1 MGLSLGDMTSMTQ
14 EEKRYAK
21 AIKDYILG
29 NYKNNFREPATN
41 LKHPYL
47 VPGAAYAHQLWDW
60 DSWLTGYAL
69 LGIDDPSIEQYEKGC
84 VLNFLDAQDEQG
96 RLPILVQDKY
106 WWLFTLDPRVFT
118 NIHKPCLAL
127 HAIAISRHYK
137 DASWIK
143 EGYSKIQKYIAY
155 YENKQKDPETGL
167 FFPIDDLGLG
177 FDNDPTAFYRP
188 KCSSATIFLN
198 SLMQAELQAMSDLA
212 DMLGLAS
219 EKEEYQKK
227 ADDLAKAIHEELF
240 DPRDGFF
247 YSADISLRKVDP
259 NEWLQSGAPRN
270 YHSLPMRI
278 ETWAGMLPLWSGI
291 ATKEEAERVVKE
303 HYLNPNT
310 LNSPYGIRSVSKAEK
325 MYRCIKS
332 GNPSCWSGP
341 IWINANYFT
350 YVGLK
355 NYGYDDLAEELA
367 LKTIRLLGKDI
378 EERGEF
384 CEYYDPETGAGLNN
398 QGFQSWNFLALLMI
412 NDLEKKI

>member
-1 MGLSLGDMTSMTQ
+1 MTQ
-14 EEKRYAK
+14 EEQRYAQK
-21 AIKDYILG
+21 IKDYILK
-29 NYKNNFREPATN
+29 NYKNNFREPVAN

-47 VPGAAYAHQLWDW
+47 VPGAAYRHQLWDW

-69 LGIDDPSIEQYEKGC
+69 LGIDDPSIEPYEKGC

-96 RLPILVQDKY
+96 RLPILVQDTY

-118 NIHKPCLAL
+118 NTHKPCLAL
-127 HAIAISRHYK
+127 HALAISRHYG
-137 DASWIK
+137 DASWIQ
-143 EGYSKIQKYIAY
+143 EGFPKMQKYISY
-155 YENKQKDPETGL
+155 YEEKQKDEETGL

-188 KCSSATIFLN
+188 KCSTATIFLN
-198 SLMQAELQAMSDLA
+198 SLMQAELQAMSDLS
-212 DMLGLAS
+212 DMLGLRE
-219 EKEEYQKK
+219 EKKNYQKK
-227 ADDLAKAIHEELF
+227 ADDLAKAIRAELF

-278 ETWAGMLPLWSGI
+278 ETWAGILPLWCGI
-291 ATKEEAERVVKE
+291 ASKEEAERVVKE
-303 HYLNPNT
+303 HYLDPKT
-310 LNSPYGIRSVSKAEK
+310 LSSPYGIRSVSKAEK

-341 IWINANYFT
+341 IWINANYFA

-355 NYGYDDLAEELA
+355 NYGYEDLAKELA

-378 EERGEF
+378 EKRGEF
-384 CEYYDPETGAGLNN
+384 CEYYDPETGEGLNN
-398 QGFQSWNFLALLMI
+398 QGFQSWNFLVLLMI
-412 NDLEKKI
+412 QDLEKAS